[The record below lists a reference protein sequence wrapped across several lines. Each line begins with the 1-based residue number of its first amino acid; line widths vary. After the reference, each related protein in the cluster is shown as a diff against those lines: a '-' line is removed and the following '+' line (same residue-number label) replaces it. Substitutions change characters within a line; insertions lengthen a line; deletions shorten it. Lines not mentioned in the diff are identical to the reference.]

1 MQAVTFRVEGDL
13 ARRAEAPRDLGEVG
27 RRLDPVR
34 RDRGDRFRSRSGL
47 RLEDGLLEPLVPS
60 TKRLEAFLVGDHVE
74 AAASTISA
82 TVAGASVRPINSTGA
97 AALGVSFPRSDGR
110 LRALSLICV
119 ATPMGHRTDTPM
131 R

>member
-74 AAASTISA
+74 AVSPDRREAHLRPPPLWQRAAPPL
-82 TVAGASVRPINSTGA
+82 VLV
-97 AALGVSFPRSDGR
+97 
-110 LRALSLICV
+110 
-119 ATPMGHRTDTPM
+119 
-131 R
+131 

>member
-74 AAASTISA
+74 AGPPDRRAHPL
-82 TVAGASVRPINSTGA
+82 RPRPWRERAPPYARRG
-97 AALGVSFPRSDGR
+97 GR
-110 LRALSLICV
+110 G
-119 ATPMGHRTDTPM
+119 PG
-131 R
+131 